1 MAILVPQGATM
12 RKLIGLGVALIAF
25 ATFAAS
31 APAADPPVTVPFPAT
46 SVGPVF
52 IAAQTVNT
60 SGAMASWF
68 APGST
73 VVFRAYAVDTKL
85 GKTLTAKD
93 VTFFYVTIPN
103 QPNVKLKYNATA
115 PGATAKMPWTGSW
128 TVPATY
134 PAGLVDFK
142 ILAKTVS
149 KHRGL
154 FVQMPVST
162 SQLNVSSTAAAPFGP
177 GPAPAASTASAAKN
191 DLALYVDS
199 VNGTAPAGAPTRPVG
214 CTQTNV
220 YKRGERVV
228 IRTWGFDLKDG
239 TTLSTDNVDTATF
252 TFPGQTPV
260 VLAWGAHGATNA
272 KVWFWTNFFA
282 IPAGFPLGDVTVKV
296 AFKTDSG
303 HTGTFDYSITIVP

>member
-1 MAILVPQGATM
+1 M
-12 RKLIGLGVALIAF
+12 RKLIGLGAALISF
-25 ATFAAS
+25 AALAAS
-31 APAADPPVTVPFPAT
+31 ATAADPPPVPLPFPAT

-93 VTFFYVTIPN
+93 VTYFYVTIPN
-103 QPNVKLKYNATA
+103 QPNVKLKYDPKA
-115 PGATAKMPWTGSW
+115 PGATAKMPWTGTW

-134 PAGLVDFK
+134 PAGLVNFK
-142 ILAKTVS
+142 VLAKTVF

-162 SQLNVSSTAAAPFGP
+162 SQLNISPTAAAPFGP
-177 GPAPAASTASAAKN
+177 GPTPAASTAAAKS

-220 YKRGERVV
+220 YKRGERIV

-239 TTLSTDNVDTATF
+239 TNLTTDNVDTATF
-252 TFPGQTPV
+252 TIPGQTPV
-260 VLAWGAHGATNA
+260 VLAWGAHGATGA
-272 KVWFWTNFFA
+272 KVWFWTNFFT
-282 IPAGFPLGDVTVKV
+282 IPADFPLGDVTVQV

-303 HTGTFDYSITIVP
+303 HTGTFDYTITVVP